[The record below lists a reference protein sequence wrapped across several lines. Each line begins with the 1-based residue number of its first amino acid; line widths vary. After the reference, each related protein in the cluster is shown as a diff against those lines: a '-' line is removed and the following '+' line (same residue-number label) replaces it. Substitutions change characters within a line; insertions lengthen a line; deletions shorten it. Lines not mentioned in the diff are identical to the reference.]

1 MVCASLVIFCTE
13 VVILQISPLKQ
24 QYIHQH
30 NLTIPHSVK
39 IAFNTILSPSTTP
52 AAQFTYNSWRLKLC
66 HQKFSDNIYIYISF
80 FFLLSCASG
89 NPWVLHFDKLRIDF
103 NQPPKKCTNTCFC
116 SREELHNVKQSF
128 PRECRWRDCSTVRAP
143 YSAWNTSIH
152 RCNTTPVFKDTEVL
166 H

>member
-66 HQKFSDNIYIYISF
+66 HQKFSDNIYIYI
-80 FFLLSCASG
+80 FFLLT
-89 NPWVLHFDKLRIDF
+89 VLCIWKSMSIALRQTENRLQSATQEVYKYLFLLQRRTPQCKAII
-103 NQPPKKCTNTCFC
+103 PKRMQMEGLQYCKGTLQC
-116 SREELHNVKQSF
+116 LK
-128 PRECRWRDCSTVRAP
+128 
-143 YSAWNTSIH
+143 YIH
-152 RCNTTPVFKDTEVL
+152 T
-166 H
+166 